1 MDLNVIV
8 RGSSNIVVRR
18 AFLPDLDA
26 LYRIEIECFGEDA
39 FPKSY
44 VKRFIEEPWFITLVA
59 ILNDEIVGFVV
70 GSLESFLGK
79 LAGHI
84 YSIDVKPEYR
94 GMGVG
99 SRLLVAIEEE
109 LRGAGA
115 EICCLE
121 VSVDNTAALNLYLKH
136 NYRVIE
142 RLKDYYGVGRDGMR
156 LVKKL
161 VME

>member
-1 MDLNVIV
+1 MK
-8 RGSSNIVVRR
+8 GSPNIVVRR
-18 AFLPDLDA
+18 AFPSDLDT

-44 VKRFIEEPWFITLVA
+44 IRRIIEEPYFITLVA
-59 ILNDEIVGFVV
+59 LLNDEIVGFII
-70 GSLESFLGK
+70 GALESFLGR

-99 SRLLVAIEEE
+99 SRLLGAMEEE
-109 LRGAGA
+109 LKGAGA

-142 RLKDYYGVGRDGMR
+142 RLKNYYGIGRDGMR

-161 VME
+161 GEIEVRQ